1 MITFVF
7 KIELKSN
14 ENGQK
19 MGVSEMTL
27 FIFSDGFDI
36 DISKAKSNWNSPIK
50 KNEKIRR
57 ANVYSKIFDFFK
69 NNLYLPFFEIHL
81 VL

>member
-1 MITFVF
+1 MITFEF
-7 KIELKSN
+7 KIELKTT

-50 KNEKIRR
+50 KSEKNKGGQIFIR
-57 ANVYSKIFDFFK
+57 KFLIFSRKF
-69 NNLYLPFFEIHL
+69 
-81 VL
+81 

>member
-7 KIELKSN
+7 KIKLKST

-19 MGVSEMTL
+19 TGVSVKAL

-50 KNEKIRR
+50 KSEKIRR
-57 ANVYSKIFDFFK
+57 ANVYSKFFDFLK
-69 NNLYLPFFEIHL
+69 II
-81 VL
+81 